1 MLFYKSYS
9 QKYDK
14 LKHQTIL
21 PINSR
26 FIKKYNSEHS
36 MIYNPIIFHTFA
48 DKELKIVI

>member
-9 QKYDK
+9 NKYDK
-14 LKHQTIL
+14 LKYQTIL